1 MPRGKRLRNQPRC
14 NVKHPRCKSNEKHS
28 RAKEDFYRFEHV
40 SSYPLTEK
48 PSHARDAPSSEIF
61 VVDKR
66 VSRRTRFVSD
76 SLYVYLVTPMIS
88 RLKRKR
94 ERDGTRED
102 PFSDNRGRKVKITR
116 FHGIFFFIA
125 GIQKF
130 QFAFSRI
137 IIVSLFN
144 SIGQRGV

>member
-1 MPRGKRLRNQPRC
+1 M
-14 NVKHPRCKSNEKHS
+14 
-28 RAKEDFYRFEHV
+28 
-40 SSYPLTEK
+40 
-48 PSHARDAPSSEIF
+48 
-61 VVDKR
+61 
-66 VSRRTRFVSD
+66 
-76 SLYVYLVTPMIS
+76 YLVTPMIS

-144 SIGQRGV
+144 SIGQRRV